1 MNNDIQDITNEDI
14 NLGKLI
20 LQILKSDV
28 VILMSWGFNSPIVI
42 KMGLR
47 FKVNGFKL
55 KNGTISIKYNGG
67 SDLFDLT
74 FNNQDGTV
82 RNTLEGIYFDELGSV
97 IDDQVE
103 MIENYNER
111 VSQLYN
117 FLSNEE

>member
-1 MNNDIQDITNEDI
+1 MNNDIQEITQEDI
-14 NLGKLI
+14 EMGKYIYSL
-20 LQILKSDV
+20 LSPT
-28 VILMSWGFNSPIVI
+28 ILMSWGFNSPIVI

-82 RNTLEGIYFDELGSV
+82 RNTLEGIYFDEFVSV

-103 MIENYNER
+103 MIENYKQKVNNE
-111 VSQLYN
+111 YN